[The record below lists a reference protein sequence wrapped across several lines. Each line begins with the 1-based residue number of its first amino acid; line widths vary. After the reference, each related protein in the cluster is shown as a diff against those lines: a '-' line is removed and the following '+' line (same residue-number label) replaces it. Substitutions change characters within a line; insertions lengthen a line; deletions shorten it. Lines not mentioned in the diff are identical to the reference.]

1 MDRTN
6 SLYLASM
13 VAHIEELHSVRKT
26 LDDRI
31 SSLLEELANEAWFA
45 DDYAG
50 MKVHPDARSYLEYL
64 AGMDFGESFD
74 FDPLDPYIKP
84 MD

>member
-1 MDRTN
+1 MERSN

-31 SSLLEELANEAWFA
+31 SNLLEELANEAWFA

-50 MKVHPDARSYLEYL
+50 MKVHPDARAYFQYL
-64 AGMDFGESFD
+64 ADLDFRD
-74 FDPLDPYIKP
+74 FDPLDPYVKP